1 MTTNIP
7 LESSNLLISRT
18 QCPRCRKNGRDNSQ
32 DNLALYSDGHAWC
45 YACSY
50 HKPPSIET
58 RIKGTTITET
68 TNKAPTP
75 IILPSDATVNIPE
88 EIRNR
93 LATWMIRSEQINKH
107 KFMWSPSREKLIMP
121 VYDNYGQLLM
131 YQERTWDIALQKYLT
146 FGKPSD
152 IMHIIRS
159 DTNKVD
165 NSVLILTEDLIS
177 AIRVSSYKPAMPL
190 WGSDIPLRMITRLAS
205 MVAVLGVWLDP
216 DMKLKAVKDVLR
228 ASQYIPAFF
237 IDSHLDPKFYN
248 NDQIKE
254 HIDIC
259 GYHIFYR
266 DRETSHVETMT
277 YPVKCEM
284 DTSKP
289 CDGRQGFRC
298 CRDG

>member
-1 MTTNIP
+1 MTINIP
-7 LESSNLLISRT
+7 LESNNLLISRT

-68 TNKAPTP
+68 TNKAPIP
-75 IILPSDATVNIPE
+75 ITLPSDATVNIPE

-121 VYDNYGQLLM
+121 VYDGYGQLLM

-152 IMHIIRS
+152 IMHIIRPD
-159 DTNKVD
+159 DTKVD
-165 NSVLILTEDLIS
+165 NNVVILTEDLIS
-177 AIRVSSYKPAMPL
+177 AIRVSSYKPAMPI
-190 WGSDIPLRMITRLAS
+190 WGSDIPLRTIRRLCS
-205 MVAVLGVWLDP
+205 TFLVLGVWLDP

-228 ASQYIPAFF
+228 ASQYMRAFF

-248 NDQIKE
+248 NEQIKE

-259 GYHIFYR
+259 GYNMFYK
-266 DRETSHVETMT
+266 DQLCNE
-277 YPVKCEM
+277 KL
-284 DTSKP
+284 
-289 CDGRQGFRC
+289 
-298 CRDG
+298 